1 MLRDMDLWEQS
12 ERILIRINEDLAQ
25 TDDPARIRYFRI
37 IAAPHASDV
46 WVVLPVVELP
56 LAGDGDEGWP
66 LEEMSRYR
74 NMVRDR
80 FFAELGW
87 ENLWVTCL
95 FRSPEELWDPAH
107 RMGTKVP
114 AA

>member
-1 MLRDMDLWEQS
+1 MDLWEQS
-12 ERILIRINEDLAQ
+12 ERILIRINEDLAR
-25 TDDPARIRYFRI
+25 TGDPARIRYFRI
-37 IAAPHASDV
+37 IADPYDLDG

-56 LAGDGDEGWP
+56 LTGDGDEGWP
-66 LEEMSRYR
+66 REEMFRYR

-80 FFAELGW
+80 FFAELGG

-95 FRSPEELWDPAH
+95 FRSREELRDPAH
-107 RMGTKVP
+107 RMGAEVP